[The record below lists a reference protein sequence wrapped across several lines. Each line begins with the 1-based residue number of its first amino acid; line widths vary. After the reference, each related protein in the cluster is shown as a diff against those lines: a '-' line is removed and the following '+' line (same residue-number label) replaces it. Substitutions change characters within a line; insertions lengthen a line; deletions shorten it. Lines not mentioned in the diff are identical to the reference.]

1 MLALN
6 FGFVL
11 NWSPVNHRA
20 LIDRGLTRDNGDDL
34 QVYYHANG
42 QQPVQID
49 RVLSGLGTK
58 SATVHFRLQARM
70 SANTIDD
77 ISYSLMLGDAVSG
90 SVMDNPRRV
99 YAFYDDFTSPALKKD
114 WVKNNYGKWTV
125 QNGRLL
131 GDTMAIKG
139 RDYIEVALYLKSG
152 FSWRDI
158 EVELDM
164 METGSRKSCPGP
176 LLRVANV
183 QHSKTTAWWFE
194 YCPYNTFTCTLRPQR
209 NNKDGGWKYNS
220 KLSRAF
226 ALHI

>member
-90 SVMDNPRRV
+90 NVMDNPRRV

-114 WVKNNYGKWTV
+114 
-125 QNGRLL
+125 
-131 GDTMAIKG
+131 
-139 RDYIEVALYLKSG
+139 
-152 FSWRDI
+152 
-158 EVELDM
+158 
-164 METGSRKSCPGP
+164 
-176 LLRVANV
+176 
-183 QHSKTTAWWFE
+183 
-194 YCPYNTFTCTLRPQR
+194 
-209 NNKDGGWKYNS
+209 
-220 KLSRAF
+220 
-226 ALHI
+226 